1 MPSALTQLAVN
12 ERERENKHQIIN
24 IKRSNWIAR
33 GIELHEKFVNTK
45 INTLPF
51 FVHLTVDSDQ
61 EGEMERDIEN
71 DRDFFNS
78 TNKSLY

>member
-1 MPSALTQLAVN
+1 M
-12 ERERENKHQIIN
+12 RERENKHQIII

-51 FVHLTVDSDQ
+51 FVCSTVDSDQ